1 MGLSLEN
8 GQSHVISRIMS
19 ASSGSYGSREN
30 HVWSPL
36 LAVLTCIYT
45 ILFGLVFRHSA
56 YGEPGGFPVFYTA
69 GRLARFDLRGLYNQH
84 MQDVFHQA
92 NDGVGYFFH
101 LPYETILLVPLS
113 YLPQTFAFALWSLL
127 NLACLLG
134 VAMILRR
141 HFPDFALLTP
151 FAFGPTMSLLL
162 NGQDLGILA
171 LLMALPFDRFAR
183 EKDLQAGAILALG
196 LFKFPLIVPLVAI
209 LAFRYWRVLAG
220 FVAVALPLLLASALL
235 VGRQGIQDYVA
246 LTHGTDAKEAPG
258 ILINLRGVVGVL
270 FGAHPAAVIALSI
283 ALIALAAFIR
293 GKRIP
298 VFCIAVIVTQLA
310 SWHAHLYDALILLIP
325 MAWMYESKSQWIR
338 HTPTALILIT
348 AAMLLDPSYGFLLA
362 IYLCGLLPLLWR
374 GPIRTHMG

>member
-1 MGLSLEN
+1 
-8 GQSHVISRIMS
+8 MS
-19 ASSGSYGSREN
+19 ASSGSYGSHEN

-36 LAVLTCIYT
+36 LTVLLSIYT
-45 ILFGLVFRHSA
+45 ILFGFVFRHFA
-56 YGEPGGFPVFYTA
+56 FGEPGGFPVFYTA
-69 GRLARFDLRGLYNQH
+69 GKLARFNLRGLYNQH
-84 MQDVFHQA
+84 LQNVFHPA

-101 LPYETILLVPLS
+101 LPYETILLIPLS

-134 VAMILRR
+134 AAMILRR

-171 LLMALPFDRFAR
+171 LLMTLAFNRFAR

-220 FVAVALPLLLASALL
+220 FVAVAIPLLLASALV
-235 VGRQGIQDYVA
+235 VGRQGIHDYVA
-246 LTHGTDAKEAPG
+246 LTHGTDAKETSG
-258 ILINLRGVVGVL
+258 ILINIRGVVGML
-270 FGAHPAAVIALSI
+270 CGTHPVVVIALSI
-283 ALIALAAFIR
+283 ALIALAAFVR

-362 IYLCGLLPLLWR
+362 IFLCVVISVILIPRSSRMMFTGA
-374 GPIRTHMG
+374 

>member
-1 MGLSLEN
+1 
-8 GQSHVISRIMS
+8 MS

-36 LAVLTCIYT
+36 LTVLTCLYA
-45 ILFGLVFRHSA
+45 ILFGFVFRHFA

-69 GRLARFDLRGLYNQH
+69 GKLARFDLRGLYNQH
-84 MQDVFHQA
+84 LQDVFHPA

-113 YLPQTFAFALWSLL
+113 YLPQTLAFALWSLL
-127 NLACLLG
+127 NLACLFG
-134 VAMILRR
+134 VAVILRR
-141 HFPDFALLTP
+141 HFSNFSWLTP
-151 FAFGPTMSLLL
+151 FAFGPTISLLL

-171 LLMALPFDRFAR
+171 LLMALAFDRFAR

-220 FVAVALPLLLASALL
+220 FVAVALPLLLASALV
-235 VGRQGIQDYVA
+235 VGRQGIHDYVA

-258 ILINLRGVVGVL
+258 ILINLRGAVGVL
-270 FGAHPAAVIALSI
+270 FGTHQAVVIALSI
-283 ALIALAAFIR
+283 ALIALAAFVR
-293 GKRIP
+293 ARRIP
-298 VFCIAVIVTQLA
+298 VFCVALIVTQLA

-325 MAWMYESKSQWIR
+325 MAWMYESQSPWIR
-338 HTPTALILIT
+338 HAPTALILMT
-348 AAMLLDPSYGFLLA
+348 AAMLLAPSYGFLLA
-362 IYLCGLLPLLWR
+362 IFLCGLLPLLWR
-374 GPIRTHMG
+374 DPMRTHLG